1 LELCSLRT
9 ELPIMCN
16 KRLTS
21 RGYEECILLFV
32 PGGYVIVSIFKRVF
46 PKESTAQ
53 GLAAVT
59 IAGQR
64 CFYC

>member
-1 LELCSLRT
+1 
-9 ELPIMCN
+9 MCN